1 MYGLSHCVKIHH
13 ECPWWTV
20 LLIPQD
26 SWLWGLWQGL
36 GMGSAGFAGGR
47 LCRQHP
53 RPLTSTKCAGAACCA
68 PWTCVEQKQGLQWRM
83 IEVYSS
89 VMSSLL
95 WTLEGNIRD
104 IGALLTFLQELC
116 GWQDSVFH
124 FTINKLGLGCYK
136 FGRDE
141 WLRQEEQPYST
152 NCLCT
157 LPKHSA
163 PLPVPEMYSLSC
175 RCVGES
181 VVWGLFRAIHPGMPN
196 IFKKKR
202 LVFGW
207 VFFPLPLL
215 GELLLQ
221 FWWAPERHL
230 GQGARILAAVSGWIQ
245 MSRNSQPPPVLL
257 VPSFVRWGWDST
269 AVPEAPQCSGVAVLW
284 CRTWSIGALATTR
297 LSLLTHW

>member
-1 MYGLSHCVKIHH
+1 MDSTAY
-13 ECPWWTV
+13 
-20 LLIPQD
+20 PQD

-36 GMGSAGFAGGR
+36 GMGSAGSAGGR

-53 RPLTSTKCAGAACCA
+53 RPLTSTKYAGAACCA

-116 GWQDSVFH
+116 GWQDNMFH
-124 FTINKLGLGCYK
+124 FTVNKLGLGCYK

-181 VVWGLFRAIHPGMPN
+181 VVWGLFRAIYPGMPN

-207 VFFPLPLL
+207 VFFPPFVGRASASILMSSREAL
-215 GELLLQ
+215 GTGCQ
-221 FWWAPERHL
+221 D
-230 GQGARILAAVSGWIQ
+230 SGCCVW
-245 MSRNSQPPPVLL
+245 L
-257 VPSFVRWGWDST
+257 DST
-269 AVPEAPQCSGVAVLW
+269 VPELTTTTCVAGPKLHQVGLRLHCS
-284 CRTWSIGALATTR
+284 TWSSSVQWGGCFVVQDMKHLILR
-297 LSLLTHW
+297 QSDSW